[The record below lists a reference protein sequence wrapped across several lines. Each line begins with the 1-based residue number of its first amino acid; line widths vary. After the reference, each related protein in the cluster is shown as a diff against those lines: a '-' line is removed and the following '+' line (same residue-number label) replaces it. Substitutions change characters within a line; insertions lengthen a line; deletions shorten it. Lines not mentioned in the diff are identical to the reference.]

1 MNMPEFTAEAS
12 LYKTSGHYRTAGT
25 SNTLVGSRGVLPQ
38 LQNLGWGTTRE
49 VCTACGCTLSFFN
62 CDCGNSRRKL
72 DCIRN
77 GGPARGA
84 SVLETTF
91 YKENARKADS

>member
-1 MNMPEFTAEAS
+1 MNTINMPGFTAEAS
-12 LYKTSGHYRTAGT
+12 LYKTNGHYLIAGT
-25 SNTLVGSRGVLPQ
+25 PNDLVGSRRVLPQ

-62 CDCGNSRRKL
+62 CDCGNSRHKL

-77 GGPARGA
+77 GGPSRVAWELQGKFA
-84 SVLETTF
+84 
-91 YKENARKADS
+91 